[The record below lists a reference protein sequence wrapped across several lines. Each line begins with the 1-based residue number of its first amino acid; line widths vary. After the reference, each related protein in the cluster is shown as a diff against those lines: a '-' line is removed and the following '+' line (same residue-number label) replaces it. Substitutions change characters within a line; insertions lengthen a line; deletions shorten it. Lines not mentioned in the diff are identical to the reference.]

1 MNIHLNADAPDPNAV
16 PTVRS
21 MDYMTLEEF
30 CRVARLD
37 YDATLEA
44 LADSPVTY
52 GGGHGE
58 MTFVSAANLSHV
70 LRIACPETVEYS
82 VAVWLG

>member
-1 MNIHLNADAPDPNAV
+1 MNIHLNAPDPNSV
-16 PTVRS
+16 PTIRS

-30 CRVARLD
+30 CWVARLD

-52 GGGHGE
+52 GGGHG
-58 MTFVSAANLSHV
+58 
-70 LRIACPETVEYS
+70 R
-82 VAVWLG
+82 

>member
-1 MNIHLNADAPDPNAV
+1 MSIHLDAPNPNSV

-21 MDYMTLEEF
+21 MDYITLEEF

-58 MTFVSAANLSHV
+58 MTFVSAANLSR
-70 LRIACPETVEYS
+70 LLGIACPESIEYS